1 MNDKPIGRTPQFALP
16 SRLLHWVMAVMVI
29 TQLFIGVTM
38 VASLANYNLLLAIHR
53 PLGIAILIFV
63 VIRIGN
69 RLLHKPPPFLATMR
83 PWERRVAIRSEQ
95 LLYALLVAQPL
106 AGWAMLSSAGVP
118 IVLFGQL
125 HLPAIAPH
133 NTSLYP
139 VLWYTHLTFAYL
151 LFATFTAHMCA
162 ILFHTLVIRDRILD
176 RMAIWPI
183 RGAKPVAEATDPP
196 PVETN

>member
-1 MNDKPIGRTPQFALP
+1 MSDKPIGRTPQFALP
-16 SRLLHWVMAVMVI
+16 SRLLHWAMAVMVI

-63 VIRIGN
+63 VVRIGN
-69 RLLHKPPPFLATMR
+69 RLLHKPPPFLSTMR
-83 PWERRVAIRSEQ
+83 PWERRVATRSEQ
-95 LLYALLVAQPL
+95 LLYVLLVVQPL
-106 AGWAMLSSAGVP
+106 AGWAMLSSAGIP
-118 IVLFGQL
+118 IVLFGRL

-139 VLWYTHLTFAYL
+139 VFWYTHLIVAYL

-162 ILFHTLVIRDRILD
+162 VLFHTLVIRDRILD

-183 RGAKPVAEATDPP
+183 PGSKPP
-196 PVETN
+196 PKQTRERQVETS

>member
-1 MNDKPIGRTPQFALP
+1 
-16 SRLLHWVMAVMVI
+16 MAVMVI
-29 TQLFIGVTM
+29 AQLFIGVTM

-53 PLGIAILIFV
+53 PLGITILIFV
-63 VIRIGN
+63 IVRIVN

-83 PWERRVAIRSEQ
+83 PWERRVATRSEQ
-95 LLYALLVAQPL
+95 LLYALLVVQPL

-125 HLPAIAPH
+125 HLPPIAPH

-139 VLWYTHLTFAYL
+139 VLWYSHLTFAYL
-151 LFATFTAHMCA
+151 LFATFTAHLCA

-183 RGAKPVAEATDPP
+183 RGAKPVAEPTDPP